1 MNNWKKWRGVLSFLL
16 TVETLE
22 TLRNEKMS
30 LVVSEMLKTS
40 KRNEPGVKE
49 TLKRIRKIIENLIID
64 KVIRWI

>member
-1 MNNWKKWRGVLSFLL
+1 
-16 TVETLE
+16 
-22 TLRNEKMS
+22 MS

-49 TLKRIRKIIENLIID
+49 TLKRTENLIID